1 MAKEQFMIREEYT
14 AMERINPLWIVC
26 MILGLISILQYLWCI
41 LETKESRQLN
51 LELVLLCIV
60 IILVVCALLIA
71 IFIYGRA
78 KEWIDFAEGMIGEQG
93 EKEQKRN
100 NTTD

>member
-1 MAKEQFMIREEYT
+1 M
-14 AMERINPLWIVC
+14 
-26 MILGLISILQYLWCI
+26 
-41 LETKESRQLN
+41 N

-71 IFIYGRA
+71 IFIYGRS